1 VKIACLILVLQ
12 LLEDKEYLELTK
24 NNLKVMESCLKEK
37 VRKVGLFML
46 ENLKQVVLIRQ
57 LNV

>member
-1 VKIACLILVLQ
+1 MKIACLILVLQ